1 MNGDGDQNRG
11 TLIREAASVAR
22 ARLVVPRRR
31 HSLAGGGSAAM
42 RGRAHSWTA
51 GPAPRPPG
59 RTGNV
64 PSRVSAT
71 SGSEQARGR
80 KGGEDGTDLLA
91 ACAPALAPREE
102 SIGLAGWCAADV
114 PLKKVAA
121 PTKRSP
127 AGQEAGRI
135 AGRRG
140 CFGGAEEEHGSEA
153 VGPRV
158 LELGLPR
165 RSSSV
170 SGNGIRVSEATRV
183 EPGFLLGENY

>member
-121 PTKRSP
+121 PGP
-127 AGQEAGRI
+127 HEEVPPGCGQEAAGRI
-135 AGRRG
+135 AVAGKRL
-140 CFGGAEEEHGSEA
+140 FLGAEEHGIEA
-153 VGPRV
+153 EGC
-158 LELGLPR
+158 PR
-165 RSSSV
+165 RAP
-170 SGNGIRVSEATRV
+170 GARDRVAT
-183 EPGFLLGENY
+183 